1 MKDATPDLRIAK
13 EAVTTSRYRA
23 PALEKG
29 LDILELLVD
38 QRRPL
43 TISMISQH
51 LGRSTSELFR
61 MVQVLEHRG
70 FIAPSGT
77 GEGFVP
83 TDRLFSLGMD
93 QAPTKNLLELSL
105 PVMRE
110 LTLAIGQSCHLAVRS
125 GGDIIVV
132 ARMESGEQIGVTV
145 RIGYRKSFL
154 LTGSGATLF
163 AFQENIDRDR
173 WLQQVP
179 PETTD
184 SQIKEFRAHAERIRA
199 QGYER
204 AKSSFVDGVTDL
216 SAPILRGMTAA
227 AALSIPFVNS
237 TPLVMPIDDAI
248 EHLCASAQQIS
259 ASLVSADHRV

>member
-1 MKDATPDLRIAK
+1 MEDVTPHLQIPDK
-13 EAVTTSRYRA
+13 AVTMPRYRA

-51 LGRSTSELFR
+51 LGRSMSELFR
-61 MVQVLEHRG
+61 MVQVLEYRG
-70 FIAPSGT
+70 FIAQSGT

-105 PVMRE
+105 PVMRQ
-110 LTLAIGQSCHLAVRS
+110 LTLAVGQSCHLAVRS
-125 GGDIIVV
+125 GGDIVVV
-132 ARMESGEQIGVTV
+132 ARMESGEQIGFTV
-145 RIGYRKSFL
+145 RVGYRKSFF

-163 AFQENIDRDR
+163 AFQENPDRER

-179 PETTD
+179 AETTD
-184 SQIKEFRAHAERIRA
+184 DQIKQFRAHAERIRE

-204 AKSSFVDGVTDL
+204 AKSVFVDGVTDL
-216 SAPILRGMTAA
+216 SAPILRGTSAA

-237 TPLVMPIDDAI
+237 TPLVMSIDGVI
-248 EHLCASAQQIS
+248 KHLRAGAQQIS
-259 ASLVSADHRV
+259 ASLISGDHRI